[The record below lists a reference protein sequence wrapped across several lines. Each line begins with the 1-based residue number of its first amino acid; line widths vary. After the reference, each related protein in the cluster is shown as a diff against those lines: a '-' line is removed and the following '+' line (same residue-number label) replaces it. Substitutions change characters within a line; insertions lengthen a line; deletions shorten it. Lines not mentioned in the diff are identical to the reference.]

1 MTRSRLARTAAAAV
15 AVAALGVL
23 PACAVPCDDA
33 AGDTSTAVLADDD
46 CGEDDD

>member
-1 MTRSRLARTAAAAV
+1 MTRSRLPRAAAAV
-15 AVAALGVL
+15 AIAAGLAAL

-33 AGDTSTAVLADDD
+33 AGDTSSAVLADDD